1 MSKYENENDDYRW
14 ILTAIEILSRYAFA
28 IPIRRKHKDFMEPA
42 VKRLLEHFKKRF
54 EKYPN
59 VVQFDDGA
67 EFKTIKVLPLLKSKN
82 IRYFSTRLTSKKQ
95 LL

>member
-1 MSKYENENDDYRW
+1 MPELADQLQMDLVDMSKYENENDDYRW
-14 ILTAIEILSRYAFA
+14 ILTIEILSRYAFA

-59 VVQFDDGA
+59 VLQFDDGG
-67 EFKTIKVLPLLKSKN
+67 EFKNIKVLPLLK
-82 IRYFSTRLTSKKQ
+82 
-95 LL
+95 